1 MPMTLASPAM
11 TFDVRLMLD
20 SLRADNART
29 AGEFD
34 RDPLWSRLSP
44 QSSRLM
50 QRYVRYLAGRRPG
63 VYGLFAHEDELLVAL
78 ADAVESE
85 ASTQLLGEREMEAA
99 LAVLAGHRWLLAA
112 SLVNVMAPAE
122 PIQLGDVR
130 VLVPTWDPPNADPS
144 QRWVRAVEQSP
155 DASMRRVFGGHSINV
170 GARIH
175 VDMNELKFD
184 TRHTVSLVTVEEGS
198 LSAARERA
206 QAVARF
212 CVAVWTLLSPPR
224 QDMYTPLWPAAT
236 EWLPAPHLHV
246 QARAVL
252 LEPQAGKT
260 RHRQQGM
267 SLHYQPDEQ
276 AMYVLPKD
284 WRLMAPLQAIDAAAS
299 SRAAASLLSAAWSLY
314 LAARVP
320 SDLHWL
326 DRLVYVMQARD
337 ALCEPLDRE
346 RETVDERWLAAIK
359 HCRVLAG
366 LRRLGFDSADLN
378 AVRRRARQMRNLGV
392 HSADASLLS
401 LGYPPDRVRMLDGVG
416 LSGAELAPAYVR
428 EGTAP
433 AFHAVRLLAAEMW
446 SRAVKSNFDD
456 ELHDRVFT

>member
-1 MPMTLASPAM
+1 MQIAMARAM
-11 TFDVRLMLD
+11 TFDVRPMID
-20 SLRADNART
+20 SLRADNAR
-29 AGEFD
+29 GSEFD

-44 QSSRLM
+44 RSSRLM

-63 VYGLFAHEDELLVAL
+63 VYGLFAHEEELLAAL
-78 ADAVESE
+78 ADAVQSEATAELVGESE
-85 ASTQLLGEREMEAA
+85 VEAA

-122 PIQLGDVR
+122 PIQLGETR
-130 VLVPTWDPPNADPS
+130 LLVATSDPLTGADS
-144 QRWVRAVEQSP
+144 SHRWVRAVDQSP
-155 DASMRRVFGGHSINV
+155 DAAIRRVFGGHSIKV

-184 TRHTVSLVTVEEGS
+184 TRHTLSLVTVEEGS
-198 LSAARERA
+198 RSVARERA

-246 QARAVL
+246 ETRTLL
-252 LEPQAGKT
+252 LEPKAAET

-276 AMYVLPKD
+276 AMYALPGD
-284 WRLMAPLQAIDAAAS
+284 WRLLAPLQAIDAAAS

-320 SDLHWL
+320 SELHWL
-326 DRLVYVMQARD
+326 DRLVYVMQARE

-346 RETVDERWLAAIK
+346 RESVDDRWVAAVK
-359 HCRVLAG
+359 QCRVLAR

-378 AVRRRARQMRNLGV
+378 AVRRRARQIRNLGV

-401 LGYPPDRVRMLDGVG
+401 LGYPPNRVRMLDGVG
-416 LSGAELAPAYVR
+416 LSGAELAPAYIR

-433 AFHAVRLLAAEMW
+433 AFHAVRLLAVEMW
-446 SRAVKSNFDD
+446 RRAVTSGFDV
-456 ELHDRVFT
+456 ELHEQIFT

>member
-1 MPMTLASPAM
+1 MLMTQAPPAM
-11 TFDVRLMLD
+11 TFDVRPMLD

-29 AGEFD
+29 AGELD

-50 QRYVRYLAGRRPG
+50 QRYVRYLAAHRPG
-63 VYGLFAHEDELLVAL
+63 IYRLFAHEDELLVAL
-78 ADAVESE
+78 ADAVESDAPAE
-85 ASTQLLGEREMEAA
+85 LLDESEVETA
-99 LAVLAGHRWLLAA
+99 LAALAGHRWLLAA
-112 SLVNVMAPAE
+112 SLVNVMAPRE
-122 PIQLGDVR
+122 PIQLGEAR
-130 VLVPTWDPPNADPS
+130 LLVATWDPPGADSS
-144 QRWVRAVEQSP
+144 QRWAPADYQSP
-155 DASMRRVFGGHSINV
+155 AEAIRRVFGGHSVTV
-170 GARIH
+170 GARVH
-175 VDMNELKFD
+175 VDMNDLKFD
-184 TRHTVSLVTVEEGS
+184 ARHTVSLLTVEEGS
-198 LSAARERA
+198 RSVARERA

-246 QARAVL
+246 ETQALL
-252 LEPQAGKT
+252 LEPEAGHR

-276 AMYVLPKD
+276 AMYALPKD
-284 WRLMAPLQAIDAAAS
+284 WRLLAPLQAIDAAAS
-299 SRAAASLLSAAWSLY
+299 SRTAASLLSAAWSLY

-326 DRLVYVMQARD
+326 DRLVYVMQARE

-346 RETVDERWLAAIK
+346 RETVDERWLAATK
-359 HCRVLAG
+359 QCRVLAG
-366 LRRLGFDSADLN
+366 LRRLGFDAEDLN

-401 LGYPPDRVRMLDGVG
+401 LGYPPDRVRMLDGLG